1 MEMVYSIYSLELE
14 QIMIQIILLQII
26 LTLMHIKKQVTSKE

>member
-26 LTLMHIKKQVTSKE
+26 LTLMHIKKQVISKE